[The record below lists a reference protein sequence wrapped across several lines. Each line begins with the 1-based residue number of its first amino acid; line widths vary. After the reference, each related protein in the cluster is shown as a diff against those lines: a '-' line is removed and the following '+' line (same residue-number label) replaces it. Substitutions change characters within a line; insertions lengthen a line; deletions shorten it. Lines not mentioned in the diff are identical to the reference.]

1 MGKSLLVF
9 RTFEDGRRVP
19 VGRVE
24 DTDGIVVF
32 RYDGE
37 YLSTFAETTG
47 SLSPL
52 TLPHAQD
59 PYSTP

>member
-1 MGKSLLVF
+1 M
-9 RTFEDGRRVP
+9 P

-24 DTDGIVVF
+24 ETDGIVVF